1 MRIRATAAVSVVSGA
16 LALSALTG
24 AAAQAAP
31 GQDRERVQVPTAES
45 VFGKQAT
52 ARSKGVKAAVAPKL
66 SKVTVNGGKDIVLG
80 TTKYKTLTVSVTASH
95 ARGIGDAY
103 AYLWH
108 GPDFDNVDGVLVPDG
123 EYASCKAS
131 SATTSTC
138 KVTITVDPWW
148 HLHNGLAGSWN
159 VAASAVAADES
170 DFVWKE
176 KFAKSR
182 VQRYSR
188 LVVNATPEPIKK
200 GKTLTV
206 NGTLSRANW
215 DTSKYAGY
223 TQQSVKLQ
231 FKKKG
236 AASYTTV
243 KTVKSG
249 SKGVLKTTV
258 KAASDG
264 YWRWS
269 FAGTSTTPAINST
282 ADFVD
287 VK

>member
-1 MRIRATAAVSVVSGA
+1 MRIRATVAVVSGA

-31 GQDRERVQVPTAES
+31 GPDRERVQVPTAES

-52 ARSKGVKAAVAPKL
+52 AKGKGFKAAAVPKV

-80 TTKYKTLTVSVTASH
+80 TTKLKTFSVSVTASH
-95 ARGIGDAY
+95 ASNIGDAY
-103 AYLWH
+103 AYFWH
-108 GPDFDNVDGVLVPDG
+108 GSTYETADGILTPNE

-138 KVTITVDPWW
+138 KLTFTVDPQWD
-148 HLHNGLAGSWN
+148 LYNDLAGSWN
-159 VAASAVAADES
+159 VGVGALAADES
-170 DFVWKE
+170 DFAWIE
-176 KFAKSR
+176 KHSKTR
-182 VQRYSR
+182 VQRFSK
-188 LVVNATPEPIKK
+188 LVVNATPEPVKK

-215 DTSKYAGY
+215 DTWKYAGY

-249 SKGVLKTTV
+249 SKGALKTTV

>member
-1 MRIRATAAVSVVSGA
+1 MRIRATVAVVSGA
-16 LALSALTG
+16 LALSVLSG

-31 GQDRERVQVPTAES
+31 APDRERVQVPTAES
-45 VFGKQAT
+45 VFGERAT
-52 ARSKGVKAAVAPKL
+52 AKDKGFKAAAAPKL

-80 TTKYKTLTVSVTASH
+80 TTKLKTVTVSITASH
-95 ARGIGDAY
+95 AAGIGDAY

-108 GPDFDNVDGVLVPDG
+108 GPNFENVDGILVPNE

-138 KVTITVDPWW
+138 KLTITVDPQWD
-148 HLHNGLAGSWN
+148 LYNALAGSWN
-159 VAASAVAADES
+159 ISAGALAADES
-170 DFVWKE
+170 DFAWKE
-176 KFAKSR
+176 KFAKTR
-182 VQRYSR
+182 VQRASR
-188 LVVNATPEPIKK
+188 LVVNATPEPVKK

-206 NGTLSRANW
+206 KGTLSRANW
-215 DTSKYAGY
+215 DTWKYAGY

-236 AASYTTV
+236 AAAYSTV

-249 SKGVLKTTV
+249 SKGALKTTV

>member
-1 MRIRATAAVSVVSGA
+1 MRIRATVAVVSGA

-31 GQDRERVQVPTAES
+31 GPDRERPAPPTAQS
-45 VFGKQAT
+45 VFGGKAT
-52 ARSKGVKAAVAPKL
+52 VKGQGFKAAAAPKI

-80 TTKYKTLTVSVTASH
+80 TTKLKTVTVSITASH
-95 ARGIGDAY
+95 ASGIGDAY
-103 AYLWH
+103 TYLWH
-108 GPDFDNVDGVLVPDG
+108 GSTPETADWLIVPNE

-138 KVTITVDPWW
+138 KLTVTIDPQWD
-148 HLHNGLAGSWN
+148 LVNDLAGSWN
-159 VAASAVAADES
+159 VVTAAQAADES
-170 DFVWKE
+170 DFVWNDKG
-176 KFAKSR
+176 AKTR
-182 VQRYSR
+182 VQRASR
-188 LVVNATPEPIKK
+188 LDVNATPEPVKK

-206 NGTLSRANW
+206 KGTLSRANW
-215 DTSKYAGY
+215 DTWKYAGY
-223 TQQSVKLQ
+223 TKQSVKLQ

-236 AASYTTV
+236 AASYSTV

-249 SKGVLKTTV
+249 TKGALKTTV

-269 FAGTSTTPAINST
+269 FAGTSTTPAINSK

>member
-1 MRIRATAAVSVVSGA
+1 MRIRATVAVVSGA

-31 GQDRERVQVPTAES
+31 GPDRERIQVPTAES

-52 ARSKGVKAAVAPKL
+52 AKGKGFKAAAVPKI

-80 TTKYKTLTVSVTASH
+80 TTKAKTFSVSITASH
-95 ARGIGDAY
+95 ASNIGDAY
-103 AYLWH
+103 AYFWH
-108 GPDFDNVDGVLVPDG
+108 GSTYETADGVFIPNE

-138 KVTITVDPWW
+138 KLTFTVDPQWE
-148 HLHNGLAGSWN
+148 LINDLAAWN
-159 VAASAVAADES
+159 DKHS
-170 DFVWKE
+170 KT
-176 KFAKSR
+176 R
-182 VQRYSR
+182 VQRYSK
-188 LVVNATPEPIKK
+188 LVVNATPEPVKK

-215 DTSKYAGY
+215 DTWKYAGY

-249 SKGVLKTTV
+249 SKGALKTTV